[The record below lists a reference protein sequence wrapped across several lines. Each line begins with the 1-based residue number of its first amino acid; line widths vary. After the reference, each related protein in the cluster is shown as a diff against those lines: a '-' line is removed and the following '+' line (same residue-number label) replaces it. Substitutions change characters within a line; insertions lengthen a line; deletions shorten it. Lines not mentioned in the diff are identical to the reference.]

1 MYSINFTAT
10 KRKSYLGL
18 NYNGANS
25 GYNNIN
31 NPYAKLW
38 ASNVVKNSNVKVFI
52 LMSRTNETRHAE
64 WHETC
69 KCKCRLNGSACND
82 KQCWKINPGVNA
94 KNWLIKVYVIK
105 DLFGIRVIVSEKSCD
120 FSENLDYKSC
130 ECRKKLVDKLIE
142 QCTENVDEIKIAG
155 IALFEH
161 GNECV
166 CSYYFVLS

>member
-1 MYSINFTAT
+1 M
-10 KRKSYLGL
+10 
-18 NYNGANS
+18 
-25 GYNNIN
+25 
-31 NPYAKLW
+31 
-38 ASNVVKNSNVKVFI
+38 
-52 LMSRTNETRHAE
+52 
-64 WHETC
+64 
-69 KCKCRLNGSACND
+69 
-82 KQCWKINPGVNA
+82 
-94 KNWLIKVYVIK
+94 IK
-105 DLFGIRVIVSEKSCD
+105 DLFGIRVIVSAKPCD